1 MATKTAVYAFDMD
14 TLPRELARTEVI
26 ADQRN
31 QVDRW
36 APLRSVAQAL
46 SRRGLAAAKVE
57 LANHALALAVDLV
70 LDADADGHRPNLDA
84 DGRVLVPLPWTR
96 SGARAWGLRRTEGR
110 AFNRIMRQRS
120 DSEPQPLFLYD
131 AESRGWLWGV
141 WSRNSAGAYLRNN
154 PITLREWRAAWEAET
169 SPWARQNMAG
179 RMGAE

>member
-1 MATKTAVYAFDMD
+1 MTTKTTTYAFDLEK
-14 TLPRELARTEVI
+14 LPRELARTEVI
-26 ADQRN
+26 TDHRD

-36 APLRSVAQAL
+36 APLRAVAKSL

-70 LDADADGHRPNLDA
+70 LEADDDGHRPNLDP

-110 AFNRIMRQRS
+110 TFNRIMRARS
-120 DSEPQPLFLYD
+120 DSEPQPLFIYD
-131 AESRGWLWGV
+131 KESRGWLWGV

-154 PITLREWRAAWEAET
+154 PITLREWRAAWDAET
-169 SPWARQNMAG
+169 SPWARQHMAG
-179 RMGAE
+179 QMGSE